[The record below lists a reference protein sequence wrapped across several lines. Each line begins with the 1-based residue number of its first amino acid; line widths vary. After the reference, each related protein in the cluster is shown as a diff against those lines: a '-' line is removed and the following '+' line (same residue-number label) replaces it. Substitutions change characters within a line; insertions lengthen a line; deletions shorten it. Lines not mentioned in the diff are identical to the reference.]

1 MFKNMKIGIRLGLGF
16 GVVMVIMAA
25 IIILSLSRL
34 ALIDKSI
41 VKITEDR
48 YPKTVMANSINNN
61 INVIA
66 RAVRNTIIEDS
77 KEVKQKEANRVV
89 EASKN
94 IDDNIEKL
102 TKTITSDKGKEI
114 LKEITDSMA
123 AYLSLQNEVIRLAL
137 EGKNGEAKALLL
149 TKVRQAQGAYID
161 NVDKLIKYQGELM
174 EEAGKESG
182 QMYHATRG
190 MIIIAGIIALLLTV
204 GMTFWLVRS
213 ITKPISECINVAN
226 KVAEGD
232 INVEIDASRKDET
245 GKLMAAMKIMVESIK
260 ALTND
265 ARMLVQAAVEG
276 KLATRAD
283 ATKHQGDFRKIV
295 EGVNQTLDAVI
306 GPLNVA
312 AEYVDRISK
321 GDIPPKITD
330 SYNGDFNEIKN
341 NLNNCVDNINALVAD
356 ANMLVK
362 AAVEG
367 KLATRADATKHQ
379 GDYRKIVEGV
389 NNTLDAVIGPLNVA
403 AEYVDRISKGDI
415 PPKITD
421 SYNGDFN
428 EIKNNL
434 NNCVDNINALV
445 ADANML
451 SKAAVEGKLA
461 TRADT
466 TKHQGDYRKI
476 VEGVNNTLDSV
487 IGPLNVAAEYVDRIS
502 KGDIPPKI
510 TDSYNGDFN
519 EIKNNLNVLIN
530 AMDDIT
536 KAAEDVAK
544 GNLKTKIE
552 ERSEKDKLMQ
562 ALRVM
567 VKNLSEVITE
577 VKTSAV
583 NAASASQ
590 QLSSSSEEMSRGLE
604 NQAGR
609 TSQIA
614 TATNEMSQTVID
626 VAKNAADIASSAAAT
641 AKIASDGEEIVNKS
655 VKEVKAIADTVNE
668 SAELMSSLG
677 DRSKQIGDIVNV
689 IKDIADQTNLL
700 ALNAA
705 IEAARAGEQGRGFA
719 VVADEVRKLAERTA
733 KATSEI
739 GGMIK
744 AIQDEVDKAVVSMG
758 EGSKRVGVGVEFS
771 IQAGDALRKIV
782 GSVNELQSMV
792 QQIASATEEMST
804 ASEQINSDIEAV
816 ANISK
821 ETSSGSEQVAQS
833 SSELAKL
840 GANLQQAVAIFNV

>member
-1 MFKNMKIGIRLGLGF
+1 MEFKLAVDAGDADT
-16 GVVMVIMAA
+16 AA
-25 IIILSLSRL
+25 
-34 ALIDKSI
+34 
-41 VKITEDR
+41 
-48 YPKTVMANSINNN
+48 
-61 INVIA
+61 
-66 RAVRNTIIEDS
+66 
-77 KEVKQKEANRVV
+77 VKQAFDRLTTAVSTCRDAVNAMTTDVNML
-89 EASKN
+89 SK
-94 IDDNIEKL
+94 
-102 TKTITSDKGKEI
+102 
-114 LKEITDSMA
+114 
-123 AYLSLQNEVIRLAL
+123 
-137 EGKNGEAKALLL
+137 
-149 TKVRQAQGAYID
+149 
-161 NVDKLIKYQGELM
+161 
-174 EEAGKESG
+174 
-182 QMYHATRG
+182 
-190 MIIIAGIIALLLTV
+190 
-204 GMTFWLVRS
+204 
-213 ITKPISECINVAN
+213 
-226 KVAEGD
+226 
-232 INVEIDASRKDET
+232 
-245 GKLMAAMKIMVESIK
+245 
-260 ALTND
+260 
-265 ARMLVQAAVEG
+265 AAVEG

-283 ATKHQGDFRKIV
+283 ASKHQGDFQKIV
-295 EGVNQTLDAVI
+295 KGVNDTLDSVI
-306 GPLNVA
+306 VPLNVA

-321 GDIPPKITD
+321 GDIPPKISD

-341 NLNNCVDNINALVAD
+341 NLNVLINAMDDITKTAEDVAKGNLKTKIEERSEKD
-356 ANMLVK
+356 KLMAAMKTMVESIKALTNDVNML
-362 AAVEG
+362 AQTAVEG

-379 GDYRKIVEGV
+379 GD
-389 NNTLDAVIGPLNVA
+389 
-403 AEYVDRISKGDI
+403 
-415 PPKITD
+415 
-421 SYNGDFN
+421 F
-428 EIKNNL
+428 
-434 NNCVDNINALV
+434 
-445 ADANML
+445 
-451 SKAAVEGKLA
+451 
-461 TRADT
+461 
-466 TKHQGDYRKI
+466 RKI

-510 TDSYNGDFN
+510 TDNYNGDFN

-536 KAAEDVAK
+536 KAAEDIAK
-544 GNLKTKIE
+544 GNLKTEIE

-562 ALRVM
+562 ALRAM
-567 VKNLSEVITE
+567 VKNLAEVITE

-583 NAASASQ
+583 NVASASQ
-590 QLSSSSEEMSRGLE
+590 QLSSSSEQMSRGLGE
-604 NQAGR
+604 QAGR

-614 TATNEMSQTVID
+614 TATNEMSQTVVD
-626 VAKNAADIASSAAAT
+626 VAKNSADIATSAAAT
-641 AKIASDGEEIVNKS
+641 AKIASDGEGIVDKS